1 MNFIEIDGSQGEG
14 GGQILRTSLSLAAC
28 YGKPIHIRHIRQGRK
43 KPGLMRQHLA
53 CVNAIKKVCNAKV
66 KGASIGSTEI
76 EFIPDKIQA
85 GDFHFA
91 IGSAGS
97 STLVF
102 QTVLP
107 ALLLADKP
115 STLVLEGGTHNPMA
129 PSYDFI
135 KHAFLPVLKQMGIEC
150 SIEIERYGFYPVGAG
165 KWTIKI
171 TPPKQYIPIIIDQRG
186 RLLASHAQCIGAGIP
201 EHVLEREKKQ
211 LLAKLNWPEQS
222 IETKKVNAL
231 GSGNIV
237 SLRLSYPKVTE
248 VVESIGE
255 VGISSERVANKA
267 VELLQHYQKTSAPVG
282 QFLADQLLLPMAI
295 TAGGS
300 FVTGSLSEHCRTN
313 IAVIQQLTDRV
324 IKTKEIEAKR
334 KWKIIVV

>member
-165 KWTIKI
+165 KWTINI

-201 EHVLEREKKQ
+201 EHVVEREKKQ

-248 VVESIGE
+248 VVESIGA

-324 IKTKEIEAKR
+324 IKAKEIEAKR

>member
-66 KGASIGSTEI
+66 KGASIGSTAI
-76 EFIPDKIQA
+76 EFIADKIQA

-91 IGSAGS
+91 VGSAGS